1 MILKELGEASAAADR
16 FAQAG
21 RRAEEQMAF
30 YLHRAFKDAGSLAV
44 INGLR
49 LADGRDVAQIDHLVI
64 HRYGMVVVES
74 KSVTTT
80 VQINDHGEWSR
91 WYNGA
96 WRGMPSPILQ
106 AQRQADFLRGY
117 LDAQREILRDKVLFR
132 QAGFQGMP
140 IDVVVAISDAGIIER
155 STRLAVDEVCKA
167 EQVTSRVQ
175 AIVETYRAADR
186 ASNGLFK
193 LKTRERGSAYT
204 ASTDEMARITRF
216 LLDCH
221 TPPDRMAARAP
232 AESQPAP
239 APSSNVLVVDIG
251 PVCRQCKSDH
261 VAVAYGYNYF
271 FRCLDCHGS
280 TPIKETCSGC
290 GARLVVRK
298 SGRQYYLDCRPCGT
312 SALFFTN
319 PAGEVR

>member
-1 MILKELGEASAAADR
+1 MIVKELGEAPAVVDR
-16 FAQAG
+16 FTQAG

-30 YLHRAFKDAGSLAV
+30 YLHRAFKGADSLTV

-74 KSVTTT
+74 KSVTTR
-80 VQINDHGEWSR
+80 VRINDHGEWSR

-96 WRGMPSPILQ
+96 WHGMPSPILQ
-106 AQRQADFLRGY
+106 AQRQAEFLRGY
-117 LDAQREILRDKVLFR
+117 LDAQREVLRDKVLFR

-140 IDVVVAISDAGIIER
+140 IDVVVAISDACIIER
-155 STRLAVDEVCKA
+155 PRRLAVDEVCKA

-175 AIVETYRAADR
+175 AIAETYRTTDR

-193 LKTRERGSAYT
+193 LKPKERGGAYT
-204 ASTDEMARITRF
+204 ASTDEMARITGF

-221 TPPDRMAARAP
+221 TPLALTAPRAP
-232 AESQPAP
+232 AEPQPIPAP
-239 APSSNVLVVDIG
+239 TGDG
-251 PVCRQCKSDH
+251 PVVNIRPACRQCKSGH

-271 FRCLDCHGS
+271 FRCLDCQGS
-280 TPIKETCSGC
+280 TPIKESCPDC
-290 GARLVVRK
+290 GARLAVRK
-298 SGRQYYLDCRPCGT
+298 SGRQFYLDCRPCGT

-319 PAGEVR
+319 PDGEVR